1 MEVKV
6 KFITT
11 WRFTLFILGVI
22 LGLLALFGLVLL
34 VAKLI
39 DKIKRK

>member
-6 KFITT
+6 KIITT

-22 LGLLALFGLVLL
+22 LGLLAFFGLVLL
-34 VAKLI
+34 VAKII

>member
-1 MEVKV
+1 M

-34 VAKLI
+34 VAKII